1 MSKKINFGF
10 YTIKAAHKKAKRQ
23 EKDLTLFFKDIEQ
36 KPLNIGEKNHRYI
49 YLSNENIITIA
60 NFEYINNG
68 IFLKLRK
75 CRHKDMKGSFL
86 GDGSKEYDVNQ
97 VLNSNFNRQ
106 DSTTIEESFI
116 KIFNDGVMIFQLNKH
131 SLTPNQ
137 FKYYLEEYIKEYRFE
152 IFPIYRDDLFEQL
165 DKGNIKKVLLKIGFN
180 PKDSKFNPE
189 SYSGAMKVDI
199 LFRKSHSK
207 KFLNFEYFKD
217 FLKNHK
223 TSQLGDLDSGNIEG
237 ANITLNDNSSPIKL
251 DHYQLKE
258 EKEFKNYDI
267 AYQQISNHSFFDSL
281 WVKYSDF
288 LREYLARDTR
298 YD

>member
-10 YTIKAAHKKAKRQ
+10 YTIKAIHKKENRQ

-86 GDGSKEYDVNQ
+86 GDGSQEYDVNK

-199 LFRKSHSK
+199 IFRKSHSK